1 LFGEVGPV
9 KAPVLS
15 ILLAV
20 GSGSARAASP
30 SADLNLVIQETCV
43 TCHNETTLL
52 GNLSLEA
59 FDVAKAEKNAVVAE
73 KVIRKLRA
81 GMMPPSQAASGN
93 DAPLPRYRDRMK
105 PRSKLWSKPSRRRST
120 RQPFA
125 IRIQGIA
132 PSRS

>member
-1 LFGEVGPV
+1 M

-59 FDVAKAEKNAVVAE
+59 FDVGKAEKNAVVAE

-81 GMMPPSQAASGN
+81 GMMPPPEVPRPDEATLQALVETLEATVDAAALRDPNPGN
-93 DAPLPRYRDRMK
+93 R
-105 PRSKLWSKPSRRRST
+105 
-120 RQPFA
+120 PF
-125 IRIQGIA
+125 
-132 PSRS
+132 SRS